1 MYFLVVSTKY
11 YNNSEMQVCYEN
23 KLQEDITTK
32 ILQTKKNIS
41 SNQQKHQRTVNNQFS
56 SVGSHPRRVF
66 PPANVL
72 PRVILMDAFN
82 REQTVAPTG
91 FHDRDTHGFVDGHS
105 VEKPGYLQRQVPLHY
120 ALYACVLVSLED
132 AVEREWHDF
141 GRSLKTNE

>member
-56 SVGSHPRRVF
+56 SVSRHPRRVF
-66 PPANVL
+66 PLTNVL
-72 PRVILMDAFN
+72 PRVILMDVFY
-82 REQTVAPTG
+82 REQTVAPAG
-91 FHDRDTHGFVDGHS
+91 FHDRDTHGFIDGHP

-120 ALYACVLVSLED
+120 ALYACVLVGLKD
-132 AVEREWHDF
+132 AVE
-141 GRSLKTNE
+141 